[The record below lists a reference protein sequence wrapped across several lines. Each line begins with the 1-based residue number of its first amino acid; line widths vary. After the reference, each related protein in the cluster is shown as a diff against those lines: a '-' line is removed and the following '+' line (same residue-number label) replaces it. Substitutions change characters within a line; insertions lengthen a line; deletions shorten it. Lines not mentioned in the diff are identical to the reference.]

1 MRIQQI
7 LESVDLK
14 RTLNP
19 ALWDGEEL
27 NADVRNVMLKIAQAF
42 IKHVGVDLDVQDITL
57 TGSNAN
63 YTWNDFSDCDLH
75 IVVPGVASEEEREL
89 YSAKKDL
96 WTANR
101 DIKVKGVPVECYV
114 QGAQEPHHSTGVYS
128 VLKDTWVD
136 RPRRIRPRV
145 NDSAIEA
152 KMDDAVRIIRR
163 AILTRDLDTINTVKT
178 RIRDMRSA
186 GLERAGEWST
196 ENQVFKRLR
205 NLGMIDRM
213 AELAREL
220 EDREL
225 SLETWLDD

>member
-1 MRIQQI
+1 MRIKQL
-7 LESVDLK
+7 LERIDIHNE
-14 RTLNP
+14 LNP
-19 ALWDGEEL
+19 ALWDGNEL
-27 NADVRNVMLKIAQAF
+27 NADVRTAMLKIAKAF
-42 IKHVGVDLDVQDITL
+42 IDHVGVDITVDDITL

-75 IVVPGVASEEEREL
+75 VIVPGVASEEEREL

-101 DIKVKGVPVECYV
+101 DIRVRGIPVECYV
-114 QGAQEPHHSTGVYS
+114 QGADEPHHSTGVYS
-128 VLKDTWVD
+128 VLKDEWIN
-136 RPRRIRPRV
+136 RPRKIRPRI
-145 NDSAIEA
+145 NDAAIEA
-152 KMDDAVRIIRR
+152 KMDDAVRTIRR
-163 AILTRDLDTINTVKT
+163 AVLSRDLDTINSVKS
-178 RIRDMRSA
+178 RLRDMRSA

-205 NLGMIDRM
+205 NLGMIDRL

-225 SLETWLDD
+225 SLENWLDS

>member
-101 DIKVKGVPVECYV
+101 NIKVKGVPVECYV

-163 AILTRDLDTINTVKT
+163 AVLSRDLDTINTVKT

-186 GLERAGEWST
+186 GLERGGEWST

>member
-1 MRIQQI
+1 MRIKQ
-7 LESVDLK
+7 LVERVDLHK
-14 RTLNP
+14 ELNP

-27 NADVRNVMLKIAQAF
+27 NADVRNTMLKIAKAF
-42 IKHVGVDLDVQDITL
+42 IKHVGVDLDVEDITL

-75 IVVPGVASEEEREL
+75 IVIPGVASEEEREL

-101 DIKVKGVPVECYV
+101 DIRVHGIPVECYV
-114 QGAQEPHHSTGVYS
+114 QGSEEPHHSTGVYS
-128 VLKDTWVD
+128 VLRDEWID
-136 RPRRIRPRV
+136 RPRRIRPRI
-145 NDSAIEA
+145 NDAAIEA
-152 KMDDAVRIIRR
+152 KMDDVTRIIRR
-163 AILTRDLDTINTVKT
+163 AVLSRDLDTINTVKT
-178 RIRDMRSA
+178 RLRDMRKS
-186 GLERAGEWST
+186 GLERGGEWST

-205 NLGMIDRM
+205 NLGMIDKL

-225 SLETWLDD
+225 SLEQWLDS

>member
-1 MRIQQI
+1 MRIKQI
-7 LESVDLK
+7 FERVELN
-14 RTLNP
+14 RNLNP
-19 ALWDGEEL
+19 LLWDSDEL
-27 NADVRNVMLKIAQAF
+27 KDDVRQKMLKIAQAF
-42 IKHVGVDLDVQDITL
+42 IKHVGVDLDVQDVTL

-75 IVVPGVASEEEREL
+75 IIVPGVASEEEREL

-101 DIKVKGVPVECYV
+101 DIKIRGIPIECYV
-114 QGAQEPHHSTGVYS
+114 QGSDEPHHSTGVYS
-128 VLKDTWVD
+128 VARNQWIDK
-136 RPRRIRPRV
+136 PRRVRPRV

-163 AILTRDLDTINTVKT
+163 AVLSRDLDTINSVKT

-186 GLERAGEWST
+186 GLESSGEWST

-205 NLGMIDRM
+205 NLGMIDKM

-225 SLETWLDD
+225 SLEQWLDS

>member
-1 MRIQQI
+1 MRIKQI
-7 LESVDLK
+7 FERVELN
-14 RTLNP
+14 RNLNP
-19 ALWDGEEL
+19 LLWDGDEL
-27 NADVRNVMLKIAQAF
+27 KDDVRQKMLKIAQAF
-42 IKHVGVDLDVQDITL
+42 IKHVGVDLDVQDVTL

-75 IVVPGVASEEEREL
+75 IIVPGVASEEEREL

-101 DIKVKGVPVECYV
+101 DIKIRGIPIECYV
-114 QGAQEPHHSTGVYS
+114 QGSDEPHHSTGVYS
-128 VLKDTWVD
+128 VARNQWIDK
-136 RPRRIRPRV
+136 PRRVRPRV

-163 AILTRDLDTINTVKT
+163 AVLSRDLDTINSVKT

-186 GLERAGEWST
+186 GLESSGEWST

-205 NLGMIDRM
+205 NLGMIDKM

-225 SLETWLDD
+225 SLEQWLDS

>member
-1 MRIQQI
+1 M
-7 LESVDLK
+7 
-14 RTLNP
+14 
-19 ALWDGEEL
+19 
-27 NADVRNVMLKIAQAF
+27 
-42 IKHVGVDLDVQDITL
+42 
-57 TGSNAN
+57 
-63 YTWNDFSDCDLH
+63 
-75 IVVPGVASEEEREL
+75 PGVASEEEREL

-101 DIKVKGVPVECYV
+101 NIKVKGVPVECYV

-163 AILTRDLDTINTVKT
+163 AVLSRDLDTINTVKT

-186 GLERAGEWST
+186 GLERGGEWST

>member
-163 AILTRDLDTINTVKT
+163 AILSRDLDTINTVKT